1 MPFGAWSATE
11 DDLRDE
17 DQRRAGCLG
26 KMTQWLSRSGLP
38 SRPRSDSKKS
48 RPRPRN
54 ESVRASSRTLTTM
67 KTRTLR
73 SWSDRPKLELQKV
86 AENPIYKRE

>member
-1 MPFGAWSATE
+1 
-11 DDLRDE
+11 
-17 DQRRAGCLG
+17 
-26 KMTQWLSRSGLP
+26 
-38 SRPRSDSKKS
+38 
-48 RPRPRN
+48 
-54 ESVRASSRTLTTM
+54 M